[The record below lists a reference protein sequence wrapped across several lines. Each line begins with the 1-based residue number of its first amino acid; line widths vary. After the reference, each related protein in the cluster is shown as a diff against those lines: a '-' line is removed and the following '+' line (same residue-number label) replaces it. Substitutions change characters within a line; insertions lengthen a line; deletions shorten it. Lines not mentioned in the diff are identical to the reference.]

1 VALLA
6 ATPQGL
12 DALVNELR
20 DYDQT
25 PQIQGDLAVLSGG
38 RFTSFR
44 VGGMYSVGSLP
55 LWLWPEYLLRDQ
67 PAALVVLM
75 VLASFLLGA
84 VLYWLLQRRAAGR
97 VAASAGR
104 AP

>member
-1 VALLA
+1 
-6 ATPQGL
+6 
-12 DALVNELR
+12 
-20 DYDQT
+20 
-25 PQIQGDLAVLSGG
+25 
-38 RFTSFR
+38 
-44 VGGMYSVGSLP
+44 
-55 LWLWPEYLLRDQ
+55 
-67 PAALVVLM
+67 M